1 LTLTSATPQTVTN
14 VEIDL
19 AKFEGN
25 VTAISGN
32 TITISGEHLLTRTVN
47 VTTTT
52 TYTLDSA
59 PSTLSAITV
68 GSEIG
73 ALGLIGSMPDTL
85 NAISVKIHQ
94 HHQSCRT
101 VATAPHQTHSWRGHS
116 LYSNGAMINQ
126 RCFCIPRWRRTVVRS
141 P

>member
-1 LTLTSATPQTVTN
+1 MTLTSATPQTVTN
-14 VEIDL
+14 VKIDL
-19 AKFEGN
+19 AKFEGK

-32 TITISGEHLLTRTVN
+32 TITISREHLLTRTVN

-73 ALGLIGSMPDTL
+73 ALGLISSMPDTL

-101 VATAPHQTHSWRGHS
+101 VATAPHQTVTTEQRAAASTG
-116 LYSNGAMINQ
+116 LTVGAAILS
-126 RCFCIPRWRRTVVRS
+126 IRTGQ
-141 P
+141 